1 VVLIA
6 PALPWFSAWAVAKT
20 DSPAMGVALAH
31 TTLNFGVAALF
42 MGPSVWWG
50 RRIDAQRRL
59 ADQGSAI

>member
-1 VVLIA
+1 
-6 PALPWFSAWAVAKT
+6 
-20 DSPAMGVALAH
+20 
-31 TTLNFGVAALF
+31 VAALF